1 MTMQPRT
8 SDGSANSAARITCWY
23 HSGKSSSRRGVIAVL
38 SVDVC
43 WAMRKRQNYAWRNE
57 MTSDHLR
64 IASQLF
70 SGAGLQYQQMKA
82 KLIYLL
88 VPALTCVSQF
98 APALFAQQPPDRPD
112 RPLRQFQN
120 ERRAR
125 LLANLTEDERAKLRA
140 AHEKA
145 MADPAVQAAREKLKQ
160 ARREFREVLRPALLK
175 ADPSVQAILDKL
187 RAERQDRADKP

>member
-1 MTMQPRT
+1 
-8 SDGSANSAARITCWY
+8 
-23 HSGKSSSRRGVIAVL
+23 
-38 SVDVC
+38 
-43 WAMRKRQNYAWRNE
+43 

-64 IASQLF
+64 IASQLLD
-70 SGAGLQYQQMKA
+70 GTGLQYQQMKA

-88 VPALTCVSQF
+88 VPALVCVSQF
-98 APALFAQQPPDRPD
+98 APALLAQPPDRPD
-112 RPLRQFQN
+112 KPARQFQS

-125 LLANLTEDERAKLRA
+125 LLANLTEDERARLRA

-187 RAERQDRADKP
+187 RAERPDRQDKP